1 MKVKSATLELRGIS
15 NKVSSKGTVFYMVN
29 VEEDDGT
36 ALSFYCPKYDSLPQG
51 LKKGDLVQLVFD
63 YARFNQQER
72 LTVSAVEK
80 VEA

>member
-36 ALSFYCPKYDSLPQG
+36 PLSFYCPKIEALPQG
-51 LKKGDLVQLVFD
+51 LKKGDLVNIVFD
-63 YARFNQQER
+63 YTRFNQQER
-72 LTVSAVEK
+72 LMVSSVEK
-80 VEA
+80 VG